1 MTLTS
6 KLDNI
11 LAQCREVLALADK
24 ATPGPWRGIHGDT
37 YCAYPSVGAG
47 NGHHFI
53 LFDRSDE
60 EGRRADDDVKFP
72 GLDSDADFIATSRT
86 LTPRLA
92 RATITAIEALRTI
105 AWIKDSDD
113 ALVPKRDGSF
123 LGTTAFNAL
132 QRIADEWEEKP

>member
-1 MTLTS
+1 MTLAS
-6 KLDNI
+6 KLDAI
-11 LAQCREVLALADK
+11 LAQCRAVLALSDK

-72 GLDSDADFIATSRT
+72 GLDSDADFIASART
-86 LTPRLA
+86 LTPCLA
-92 RATITAIEALRTI
+92 RATITAIEMLRLVDI
-105 AWIKDSDD
+105 YD
-113 ALVPKRDGSF
+113 ASPRQSGARN
-123 LGTTAFNAL
+123 TL
-132 QRIADEWEEKP
+132 QRIADEWEEKEREPSS

>member
-1 MTLTS
+1 MTLAS
-6 KLDNI
+6 KLDAI
-11 LAQCREVLALADK
+11 LAQCRAVLALSDK

-92 RATITAIEALRTI
+92 RATITAIEGLR
-105 AWIKDSDD
+105 SG
-113 ALVPKRDGSF
+113 VH
-123 LGTTAFNAL
+123 GTLNLCPRWQCGIL
-132 QRIADEWEEKP
+132 QRITDEWEEKEREPSS